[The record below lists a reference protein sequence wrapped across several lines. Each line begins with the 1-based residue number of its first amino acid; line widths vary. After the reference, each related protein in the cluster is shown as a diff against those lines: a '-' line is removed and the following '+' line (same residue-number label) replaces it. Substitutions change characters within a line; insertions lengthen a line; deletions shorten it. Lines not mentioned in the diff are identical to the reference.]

1 LSADLKRGRKIHGLV
16 SSFEASDFQ
25 RKLTMS
31 KEQNLAALGKFA
43 EAVNTRNFDLFREAV
58 AVECIDH
65 DPAPGQVPGPEG
77 YRTFFS
83 AMTKAFPD
91 MKVGL
96 ETMLADE
103 DSIGFAY
110 TLTGT
115 QQGPLMGIPPTGKK
129 VSIRG
134 VQISKFKNG
143 KMVERWGSSD
153 ELGMLQQLGVLAL
166 ANA

>member
-1 LSADLKRGRKIHGLV
+1 
-16 SSFEASDFQ
+16 
-25 RKLTMS
+25 MS

-43 EAVNTRNFDLFREAV
+43 EAVNARKFDLFREAV
-58 AVECIDH
+58 AAECVDH
-65 DPAPGQVPGPEG
+65 DPAPGQAQGPEG

-91 MKVGL
+91 LKVGL

-110 TLTGT
+110 TLSGT
-115 QQGPLMGIPPTGKK
+115 HEGPLMGIPPTGKK

-134 VQISKFKNG
+134 VQISKFRDG

-153 ELGMLQQLGVLAL
+153 ELGMLQQLGVLEL
-166 ANA
+166 ASA

>member
-1 LSADLKRGRKIHGLV
+1 MG
-16 SSFEASDFQ
+16 
-25 RKLTMS
+25 
-31 KEQNLAALGKFA
+31 KEENLAALGKFA
-43 EAVNTRNFDLFREAV
+43 EAVNTRNFNLFGEAV
-58 AVECIDH
+58 AAENVEH
-65 DPAPGQVPGPEG
+65 DPAPGQGPGPEG

-96 ETMLADE
+96 DTMVADE
-103 DSIGFAY
+103 DSIAFAY

-115 QQGPLMGIPPTGKK
+115 HQGPLMGIPPTGKK

-134 VQISKFKNG
+134 MQISKFRDG

-153 ELGMLQQLGVLAL
+153 QLGMLQELGVTAL
-166 ANA
+166 PSA